1 VIVLWWLLACGGEVV
16 CEGDDVQVLDG
27 ACVPVDTLAT
37 PDDTDTDSDTDTD
50 TDTDSGPSSA
60 GCGQAAPE
68 AAGGVQLTLDAG
80 TDGDGLRSY
89 YLSRPA
95 DYDPDRAYGV
105 VLGYAGTDW
114 VGEQIQPYL
123 DLEQHGGDLIYVYP
137 DPLWRQFTG
146 WGTYGGWVLGP
157 HAAPADGLGDLVFTE
172 VLLDQLAQ
180 DWCIDPDRVF
190 VTGHSWGGD
199 MAAVVACFLGDRV
212 TASVPVAANEPYWF
226 EPTGGAD
233 FSCEGDAAVW
243 TFFGSADDH
252 FTWQDYPGE
261 FGDAQDAF
269 WRDAHGC
276 TDSSTDLDDV
286 GRPGDCVS
294 ADGCSVETRYC
305 LYGPQTGHQ
314 VPGYFS
320 EAAMDWWAGF

>member
-1 VIVLWWLLACGGEVV
+1 MWLLACGG
-16 CEGDDVQVLDG
+16 
-27 ACVPVDTLAT
+27 DTA
-37 PDDTDTDSDTDTD
+37 TDTITS
-50 TDTDSGPSSA
+50 PPLSSA
-60 GCGQAAPE
+60 GCGQPAPHG
-68 AAGGVQLTLDAG
+68 AGGVNLTLDAG
-80 TDGDGLRSY
+80 PDGDGERSY

-95 DYDPDRAYGV
+95 DYDPDRPYRI

-123 DLEQHGGDLIYVYP
+123 DLERHSTGDTIFVYP
-137 DPLWRQFTG
+137 DPLWREFTG

-157 HAAPADGLGDLVFTE
+157 HAAPADGMGDLVFTD

-180 DWCIDPDRVF
+180 DWCVDPDQVF

-212 TASVPVAANEPYWF
+212 TAAVPVAANEPYWF
-226 EPTGGAD
+226 EPLDRTEL
-233 FSCEGDAAVW
+233 SCEGSAAVW

-252 FTWQDYPGE
+252 FTWQGYPGE

-269 WRDAHGC
+269 WQDEHSC
-276 TDSSTDLDDV
+276 SSTSTALDDW
-286 GRPGDCVS
+286 GQPGDCV
-294 ADGCSVETRYC
+294 AWDGCSSETRYC